1 MRKRGKKIIPRKEE
15 EKWKYKLQGAVKME
29 VKVGERKD
37 GLLFFLREAWCQ
49 IVTS

>member
-1 MRKRGKKIIPRKEE
+1 VREKRKEIIPRKEE
-15 EKWKYKLQGAVKME
+15 EKWKCKLQGAVKME

-37 GLLFFLREAWCQ
+37 GLLFFLRETWCQ